1 LRPALERLEPVRQ
14 GLRGGDQQERL
25 PLHARRAALG
35 AAHGQLP
42 LMPRSRVHA
51 TPPSRG
57 RRFATEATML
67 LHVPAIFDA
76 AQVARSREAAP
87 VTGFREALG
96 CGEWIDGKATVGPQG
111 AQVKRNQQL
120 ADGSPLARELGAA
133 VLAALAASPLYHSA
147 VLPLRTLPPRFNR
160 YQGGGT
166 YGLHVDGSVMH
177 VATPGQPPGT
187 LRTDVSCTL
196 FLCEPDEYDG
206 GELVVHDT
214 YGEHEVKLPAGDL
227 VIYPSSSL
235 HRVEPV
241 TRGARLASFF
251 WVQSMVRDD

>member
-1 LRPALERLEPVRQ
+1 
-14 GLRGGDQQERL
+14 
-25 PLHARRAALG
+25 
-35 AAHGQLP
+35 
-42 LMPRSRVHA
+42 
-51 TPPSRG
+51 
-57 RRFATEATML
+57 ML
-67 LHVPAIFDA
+67 LHVPAILDA
-76 AQVARSREAAP
+76 AQIAHLRK
-87 VTGFREALG
+87 ALDG
-96 CGEWIDGKATVGPQG
+96 GEWIDGKATVGAQG

-177 VATPGQPPGT
+177 VAVPGQPPGT

-206 GELVVHDT
+206 GELVIHDT

-251 WVQSMVRDD
+251 WVQSLIRDDSQRRILFELDASIQSLTQAGADRAALLQLTGVYHNLLRQWAET

>member
-1 LRPALERLEPVRQ
+1 
-14 GLRGGDQQERL
+14 
-25 PLHARRAALG
+25 
-35 AAHGQLP
+35 
-42 LMPRSRVHA
+42 
-51 TPPSRG
+51 
-57 RRFATEATML
+57 ML
-67 LHVPAIFDA
+67 LHVPAILDA
-76 AQVARSREAAP
+76 GQVAR
-87 VTGFREALG
+87 FRKALDG
-96 CGEWIDGKATVGPQG
+96 GEWIDGKATVGVQG

-177 VATPGQPPGT
+177 VAAPGQPT
-187 LRTDVSCTL
+187 ATMRTDISCTL

-206 GELVVHDT
+206 GELVIHDT

-251 WVQSMVRDD
+251 WVQSLIRNDAQRRMLFELDASIQALTQSGADRAALLQLTGIYHNLLRLWAET